1 MWRESKWENE
11 RVWECE
17 SERVW
22 EWESVKVR
30 EWLLSIDMKTKV
42 LVPSFCLTFR
52 HFFDIFQIFQKSNPV
67 GTKFTV
73 LALEPIGRT
82 SNPYGK
88 PSLGF
93 IGPFKVM
100 SGHQEGQK
108 LREKIMCPEIKPCQ
122 KKQNHEVQASK
133 CISGIFPLGHFYW
146 KLREKYGIS
155 HILSRLKSLVFFD
168 KHKFCENGSERPFW
182 DLILKS
188 MFPNT

>member
-1 MWRESKWENE
+1 MSNPHI
-11 RVWECE
+11 C
-17 SERVW
+17 
-22 EWESVKVR
+22 
-30 EWLLSIDMKTKV
+30 LLPTQLRFKGDFWPINHRHVITDKK
-42 LVPSFCLTFR
+42 L
-52 HFFDIFQIFQKSNPV
+52 HFFDISLIFQKSNPV
-67 GTKFTV
+67 GANSTV

-82 SNPYGK
+82 YNPYGK

-122 KKQNHEVQASK
+122 KKQNHEVQTSK

-155 HILSRLKSLVFFD
+155 HILSHFKSLVFFD
-168 KHKFCENGSERPFW
+168 KHKFCENGPERSFW